1 MFIFI
6 DIENYEGVYGI
17 NRRGDVRNNK
27 TGRILKSNYGQ
38 PYAYVTPSKNNKTKR
53 LNIHRAVAI
62 AFIPNPENK
71 ETVNHINGIKHDN
84 NVTNLEW
91 ATRGENEKHAW
102 ATGLKTPS
110 KKFLKQVADNGR
122 KYSKAVIGT
131 HKSTGEIV
139 EFPSA
144 KAAARSFDG
153 SQGNITCCCQ
163 GKKKTCYGYIWE
175 YKNG

>member
-38 PYAYVTPSKNNKTKR
+38 PYAYVTPSKNNKAKR

-102 ATGLKTPS
+102 ATGL
-110 KKFLKQVADNGR
+110 N
-122 KYSKAVIGT
+122 
-131 HKSTGEIV
+131 H
-139 EFPSA
+139 
-144 KAAARSFDG
+144 AAANRGHTGVLEVILSKIAPTDTPPNQP
-153 SQGNITCCCQ
+153 SR
-163 GKKKTCYGYIWE
+163 
-175 YKNG
+175 